1 MTPACMT
8 TPPLAETN
16 SLRRTCRRRGG
27 DKPACGQLL
36 RHLTTGFG
44 QPYGVRWTPP
54 GCPLAPPP
62 TTTTAACLQV
72 PINHNQ
78 SKETRPQ
85 DLTPSPS
92 RRAGTGE
99 HRQPPNRWA
108 IPEYRSGPYR
118 LVKSTW

>member
-54 GCPLAPPP
+54 GCPLAPSHDDGGVLQPRINDINQRRE
-62 TTTTAACLQV
+62 TTYANSQ
-72 PINHNQ
+72 
-78 SKETRPQ
+78 
-85 DLTPSPS
+85 SPS
-92 RRAGTGE
+92 RHWRTSTAQTG
-99 HRQPPNRWA
+99 
-108 IPEYRSGPYR
+108 GPY
-118 LVKSTW
+118 LSIEVGHTGLSKAADLPAHV